1 MAVSE
6 VSAESKRTTPV
17 PRERPLGS
25 YWISACSTLPIV
37 VNNST
42 RSSLLVDQGSCH
54 SLAAESFSILHRG
67 SYIADV
73 DDLTPVGSGCGVVGE
88 GVRGN
93 RGSDCSIGE
102 TTRGAATARASEAST
117 ATEAAEA
124 TASTTET
131 ASAAETTASEASAHA
146 TIPTAAAEA
155 HTTTATTSISILS
168 DLEVATLPVVA
179 VELLN
184 GVASIVRALEN
195 DNARSLGSTIRANM
209 NISADDTT
217 VSS

>member
-1 MAVSE
+1 MAVSD

-54 SLAAESFSILHRG
+54 SLAAESFSLLHRE

-73 DDLTPVGSGCGVVGE
+73 DDLTPVGSGCSVVGE

-102 TTRGAATARASEAST
+102 TTRGAATAAASEAST
-117 ATEAAEA
+117 TTEAEA
-124 TASTTET
+124 TTSTTET
-131 ASAAETTASEASAHA
+131 ASAAETTASEASSHA
-146 TIPTAAAEA
+146 TVPTAAAEA
-155 HTTTATTSISILS
+155 HTAAAAASISILS

-195 DNARSLGSTIRANM
+195 DNAGSLGSTIRANM
-209 NISADDTT
+209 NISADNTA